1 MPEPAARRTPG
12 CADTAMSL
20 KSRAREELRNYLIV
34 AGYLYVCFGV
44 ALIYKSALLEQ
55 EGVNFLPHGL
65 AAIKALILGKFIL
78 IGEALGVGSRRSRS
92 TLLHAIARRTV
103 ALFAFLVV
111 LDLLEELLV
120 GWFHGH
126 PAAQTLTEFFG
137 PRSLE
142 TLASCAILLLVIL
155 PLVVGE
161 TINQALGP
169 GVLKKMLFSA
179 PGPTAARHE
188 TNGTARDS

>member
-1 MPEPAARRTPG
+1 MRNSAQPHGDSAEKP
-12 CADTAMSL
+12 SV
-20 KSRAREELRNYLIV
+20 KERARDELRRYTVVVIYLWVCIG
-34 AGYLYVCFGV
+34 AIMLYKKALLREEGVSFLAQGV
-44 ALIYKSALLEQ
+44 AF
-55 EGVNFLPHGL
+55 V
-65 AAIKALILGKFIL
+65 KALILGKFIL